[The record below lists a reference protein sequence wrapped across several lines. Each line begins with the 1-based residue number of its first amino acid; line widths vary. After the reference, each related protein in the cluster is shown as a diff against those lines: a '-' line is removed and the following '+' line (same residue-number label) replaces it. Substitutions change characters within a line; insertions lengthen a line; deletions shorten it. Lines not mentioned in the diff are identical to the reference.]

1 MKNLKNQLVELL
13 SENARYTF
21 SQLASIT
28 GETLA
33 QVEKAVCEL
42 EESGVITK
50 YSAII
55 NTEAMD
61 QENRKV
67 QALIEVKVAPQKL
80 KGFDSYAEEIY
91 SFKEVQSLY
100 LMSGGFDLAIFVEGK
115 NITDIAMFVSEKL
128 SVIDGIASVQTHFI
142 LKKYKIEGHITRP
155 NKEHERQI
163 IQAWEIF

>member
-1 MKNLKNQLVELL
+1 MKNLKSQLIELL

-21 SQLASIT
+21 SQLSSIT
-28 GETLA
+28 GESEA
-33 QVEKAVCEL
+33 KVEKAVSEL

-128 SVIDGIASVQTHFI
+128 SIIDGIASVQTHFI
-142 LKKYKIEGHITRP
+142 LKKYKIEGHITRQ

-163 IQAWEIF
+163 IQA

>member
-1 MKNLKNQLVELL
+1 MNNLKNQLLELL
-13 SENARYTF
+13 SDNARYTY
-21 SQLASIT
+21 SQLSALTGAS
-28 GETLA
+28 EK
-33 QVEKAVCEL
+33 QVESAVVEL
-42 EESGVITK
+42 ENQGVITK

-61 QENRKV
+61 EANRNV

-91 SFKEVQSLY
+91 TFKEVQSLY

-115 NITDIAMFVSEKL
+115 NITDIAKFVSEKL

-142 LKKYKIEGHITRP
+142 LKKYKIEGHITQK
-155 NKEHERQI
+155 NKESERQI

>member
-1 MKNLKNQLVELL
+1 MDLRSQLIDLL

-21 SQLASIT
+21 SQLAQIT
-28 GETLA
+28 GSDEKT
-33 QVEKAVCEL
+33 VENAVLEL
-42 EESGVITK
+42 EKQGVIAK

-55 NTEAMD
+55 NTEAMGEAY
-61 QENRKV
+61 QKV

-91 SFKEVQSLY
+91 TFKEVQSLY

-115 NITDIAMFVSEKL
+115 NITDIAKFVSEKL

-142 LKKYKIEGHITRP
+142 LKKYKIEGHITQP
-155 NKEHERQI
+155 TKEHERQI
-163 IQAWEIF
+163 IQA